1 MNIRASLYQISEG
14 NMHRTLLKP
23 ACGSHKEGLVPS
35 PPFQRHANE
44 QAIALKAPRI
54 FQPLLAETL
63 TIDMS
68 YQQAGSHGE
77 TSFHGRT
84 TSNMYAQG
92 QARTHRES
100 QGQSASYNGTPM
112 PGGNDISAMISS
124 LGAFNMAP
132 TVLGAPQVPTQYFYN
147 PADHTYL
154 AAPSAYPAQPLAAAQ
169 PTENLPYSAY
179 GGAAPMPYFA
189 AGAYPSYYSAMQYV
203 PYTPS
208 RVSSYAE
215 QLYKDVP
222 GLENRRGS
230 YSTTNES
237 APGTPHYGS
246 THREGGTHIAAIDRS
261 PFGSTPSPRE
271 LPVQHAEHQAKS
283 LPYKTIPINIDLD
296 ALLTQHPAIPRAVPA
311 VFTPRESMRTLD
323 QSLSNPIPG
332 NRNVYIRG
340 LHPNTD
346 DETLAAYAAR
356 FGKVETS
363 KAIIDTSTGACKG
376 FGFAKYFAVRDSELC
391 IRGFHKL
398 GYEVGF
404 ARESFN
410 SRLKAEGDEQ
420 STNLYVSNLP
430 KNMTESELGA
440 IFMDYTVQ
448 SSRILRDSQNNSRG
462 VGFARFDNRDVC
474 EEIIRKFH
482 GMPIGEEGL
491 LLQVRYA
498 DTPAQKDLK
507 RITTER
513 RQFRTNEYNVGAYG
527 GPVEMIALSP
537 PMHSPILPR
546 TTQIS
551 SHFHSRASGSWKRR
565 DNSSSDSVGG
575 FKDLDRSVKVSSS
588 EPTPKPKAVKLETPS
603 VSDDDSADDGVT
615 VHNDSPAVAH
625 GGSPSSPS
633 DRKS

>member
-1 MNIRASLYQISEG
+1 
-14 NMHRTLLKP
+14 
-23 ACGSHKEGLVPS
+23 
-35 PPFQRHANE
+35 
-44 QAIALKAPRI
+44 
-54 FQPLLAETL
+54 
-63 TIDMS
+63 MS
-68 YQQAGSHGE
+68 YQQTGSHGE
-77 TSFHGRT
+77 TSFHNRT
-84 TSNMYAQG
+84 ASNMYAQP
-92 QARTHRES
+92 QPRARDS
-100 QGQSASYNGTPM
+100 QGGQSASYSQQSAGQAQ
-112 PGGNDISAMISS
+112 GDINAMISQLS
-124 LGAFNMAP
+124 ALNLAPAAALGAAH
-132 TVLGAPQVPTQYFYN
+132 VPTQYFYN
-147 PADHTYL
+147 PADQTYL
-154 AAPSAYPAQPLAAAQ
+154 TAPAMYPAQPLAAAQ
-169 PTENLPYSAY
+169 PAENIYSAY
-179 GGAAPMPYFA
+179 GGAPVPYFTQ
-189 AGAYPSYYSAMQYV
+189 GAYPNYYPTMSYV

-230 YSTTNES
+230 YSTNES

-246 THREGGTHIAAIDRS
+246 LSQREQGTHIAAVDRS
-261 PFGSTPSPRE
+261 PFGSTPSPQQ
-271 LPVQHAEHQAKS
+271 LPIQHAENNTKQLA
-283 LPYKTIPINIDLD
+283 YKTIPINVDLD
-296 ALLTQHPAIPRAVPA
+296 ALLAQHPAIPRAVPA

-363 KAIIDTSTGACKG
+363 KAIIDTSTGSCKG
-376 FGFAKYFAVRDSELC
+376 FGFAKYFTIRDSELC
-391 IRGFHKL
+391 IRGFYKL

-410 SRLKAEGDEQ
+410 SRLKAEGDEE

-430 KNMTESELGA
+430 KNMTECELGA
-440 IFMDYTVQ
+440 IFMDYVVQ
-448 SSRILRDSQNNSRG
+448 SSRILRDPQNNSRG
-462 VGFARFDNRDVC
+462 VGFARFENREVC

-482 GMPIGEEGL
+482 GHPIGEEDL

-537 PMHSPILPR
+537 SMPPPMPSPVVPR
-546 TTQIS
+546 ASQIS
-551 SHFHSRASGSWKRR
+551 SHFQSRASGSWKRR
-565 DNSSSDSVGG
+565 DNSSSGSVGG
-575 FKDLDRSVKVSSS
+575 FKDLDRNVKVSVT
-588 EPTPKPKAVKLETPS
+588 EPTLKVKDIKVETPS
-603 VSDDDSADDGVT
+603 VSDDGSTDDGAT
-615 VHNDSPAVAH
+615 VKTESPAVAI
-625 GGSPSSPS
+625 GGSVSPS
-633 DRKS
+633 ARKS